1 MRANEDAI
9 QLLARLVWT
18 LRQAEQMPEW
28 DGPGIIAKLREAAP
42 TSSSWDLARAAL
54 NLGENRDLRTPGVL
68 PNPGA
73 HWLKPDGT
81 KPVRRGDHTMT
92 CPDPDHGGER
102 MPCGQCASNTGAPPA
117 EVIAEIAAAIEHG
130 KTTHHQR
137 AAEKAAREET
147 KRDG

>member
-18 LRQAEQMPEW
+18 LRQAEDMPEW

-54 NLGENRDLRTPGVL
+54 NLAENRDLRTPGVL

-92 CPDPDHGGER
+92 CPDPKHGGER

-117 EVIAEIAAAIEHG
+117 EVQAEIRAALEAA

-137 AAEKAAREET
+137 AAEKAAREAR
-147 KRDG
+147 KS